1 MKFKQLLTK
10 IQSLQENAP
19 EATFGGGLFIGDPQG
34 KFGASALSNKG
45 TFNLK
50 LPRSIDA
57 INAML
62 QAFSAK
68 DYVDPDEV
76 LGVIKQKLSHFGF
89 DFEMKTALNDGD
101 NIFQLVQYGSPQLGV
116 YGQNPYD
123 DVNKMGFK
131 QGDGIKEKLGHSL
144 DLLVNIQRGSN
155 MLRKLTVMIIP
166 ADPNSIRDV
175 DNGVTPD
182 CGCNH

>member
-1 MKFKQLLTK
+1 M
-10 IQSLQENAP
+10 
-19 EATFGGGLFIGDPQG
+19 
-34 KFGASALSNKG
+34 
-45 TFNLK
+45 
-50 LPRSIDA
+50 
-57 INAML
+57 
-62 QAFSAK
+62 
-68 DYVDPDEV
+68 
-76 LGVIKQKLSHFGF
+76 
-89 DFEMKTALNDGD
+89 
-101 NIFQLVQYGSPQLGV
+101 GV

-123 DVNKMGFK
+123 DVNKKGFK
-131 QGDGIKEKLGHSL
+131 QGDGIKEKIGHSL